1 MYDLL
6 VKGGH
11 VYDPGQGLD
20 AMLDI
25 GISGG
30 RIEAIEPEIDPA
42 DAQKTMQLKGQL
54 VAPGLIDMHT
64 HVMVGA
70 QTPGVNELT
79 APPDLAGVHSGV
91 TTVLD
96 AGTTGA
102 WNFGVYPRYVV
113 GQWKTRLLCMLN
125 VGKTGILGYAARKSE
140 IVTPEDVDMEAT
152 VTTVNNFRHLIQGV
166 KVRLIGPALETM
178 GAQMVGLAKE
188 AAREAQVPLM
198 VHLGDLIT
206 RSPTAAKVTREVL
219 GMLDPGDIVTHLCT
233 ALPGGVLDANQR
245 IIPELTEAR
254 DKGVVFDPA
263 HGRNGFNFEVAQ
275 RLADQEFHAS
285 TISTDLSIHGRKGP
299 VYSLTEVMSK
309 FMAVGYTLEQVV
321 RMVTVNAARTVG
333 MEESIG
339 AIAVG
344 READLSILEVA
355 TGDWQFNDSAGN
367 EVRGDKAIVP
377 VHTVRAGEL
386 VPLDWGPHPWGW
398 LPAEAV

>member
-6 VKGGH
+6 VKGGR

-20 AMLDI
+20 EMLDI
-25 GISGG
+25 GITDG
-30 RIEAIEPEIDPA
+30 RIIAIEAWLDPA
-42 DAQKTMQLKGQL
+42 EAQRTMELKGQL

-79 APPDLAGVHSGV
+79 APPDLAGVYSGV

-102 WNFGVYPRYVV
+102 WNFGVYPKYVA

-140 IVTPEDVDMEAT
+140 IVTPEDVDMEGTVAT
-152 VTTVNNFRHLIQGV
+152 VNRFRDLIQGV

-178 GAQMVGLAKE
+178 GSQMVGLAKE
-188 AAREAQVPLM
+188 AARETQVPLM

-206 RSPTAAKVTREVL
+206 RSPTAAKVTREIL

-233 ALPGGVLDANQR
+233 ALPGGVLDDNKR
-245 IIPELTEAR
+245 IVPELTDAR
-254 DKGVVFDPA
+254 DKGVLFDPA

-275 RLADQEFHAS
+275 RLADQDFHAS

-309 FMAVGYTLEQVV
+309 FMAVGYTLEQVL
-321 RMVTVNAARTVG
+321 RMTTVNSARSVG

-339 AIAVG
+339 AIAIG
-344 READLSILEVA
+344 READLSVLDVV
-355 TGDWQFNDSAGN
+355 TGDWLFNDSAGN

-377 VHTVRAGEL
+377 VHTVRAGEMI
-386 VPLDWGPHPWGW
+386 PLDWGPHPWGW
-398 LPAEAV
+398 LPAEAA